1 MADTNLSGVF
11 ILQEVRERILAS
23 VWPDN
28 FVLYVAIKNHG
39 WFGGGSPGPKSR
51 VERINFNNDT
61 VTALVKGPL
70 SFGRTGLTA
79 TGNDNFGWFG
89 GGSPGPGV
97 MSTVDRINF
106 ADDTATASVR
116 GPLSL
121 ARNNLAATGNDNFGW
136 FGNGETSVP
145 SNSTRV
151 DRITFASDTDTAT
164 ARGPLSLARIYL
176 TATGNDNFGWFGG
189 GLPARSTVDRI
200 TFASDTGT
208 APARGP
214 LSLARN
220 ALASTGNDDFGWFG
234 GGNVPASPAPFFITT
249 VDRIT
254 FASDTGTA
262 PARGPLSSGRHRLA
276 ATGNDNFGWF
286 AGGANPTFPSI
297 SISLINR
304 ITYSSD
310 TSTASVRGPF
320 SSDVSHFD
328 GTSGII

>member
-11 ILQEVRERILAS
+11 ILQEVRERILVS

-51 VERINFNNDT
+51 VERINFNDDT
-61 VTALVKGPL
+61 VTASVRGPL
-70 SFGRTGLTA
+70 SGNKTSLTA
-79 TGNDNFGWFG
+79 TGNDDFGWFG
-89 GGSPGPGV
+89 GGSPGPV
-97 MSTVDRINF
+97 STVDRINF

-121 ARNNLAATGNDNFGW
+121 ARSDLAATGNDDFGW

-145 SNSTRV
+145 ANSTR
-151 DRITFASDTDTAT
+151 
-164 ARGPLSLARIYL
+164 
-176 TATGNDNFGWFGG
+176 
-189 GLPARSTVDRI
+189 VDRI

-214 LSLARN
+214 LSLARSFLTATGNDNFGWFGGGVPAISTVDRINFTSDTGTASVRGPLSLARN
-220 ALASTGNDDFGWFG
+220 ALASTGNDNFGWFG

-276 ATGNDNFGWF
+276 ATGNDDFGWF
-286 AGGANPTFPSI
+286 GGGSNPTFPSI
-297 SISLINR
+297 NISLINR

-320 SSDVSHFD
+320 SSTVSHFG